1 MSFIRLRSSLPDVS
15 VTQVNTRS
23 QIVVTIAAL
32 RDVFHKE
39 RLRMYNIYC
48 TWKSIGIVPYYR
60 PIS

>member
-48 TWKSIGIVPYYR
+48 T
-60 PIS
+60 